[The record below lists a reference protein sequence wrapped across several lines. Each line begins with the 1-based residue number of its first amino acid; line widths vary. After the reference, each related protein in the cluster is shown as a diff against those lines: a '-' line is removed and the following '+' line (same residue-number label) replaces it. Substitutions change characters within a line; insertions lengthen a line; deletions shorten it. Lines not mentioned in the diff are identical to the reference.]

1 METVPVM
8 SEPAS
13 GAEKGPAQPAGRGH
27 MGLMELAGRMSQAL
41 SSAERRALALRL
53 LEVEAEEITFR
64 RDGIRWTAF
73 PWDHRISGPLFVSG
87 GFQAREVRAVLARMT
102 REGRLAAPR
111 DAIIDVGAN
120 IGTSTVPFARET
132 GCRVLAIEPV
142 PDVFEVLRRNVAD
155 NGLEPQVTCVQAAI
169 STDGRDRVRMALPA
183 GNSGGGEVERPGR
196 PPTFAWRDPVRSTVD
211 VPASGLAELLDAHGI
226 AAERVAFVWSDTQGC
241 EAEVMESGAR
251 LGRRRP
257 ALRGARPGDLG
268 PARPRRSP
276 VSRHGALRRVRLRRG
291 PDRRPHGRAPS
302 HCRAER
308 RLSGA
313 RSRRRRRPA
322 AARSPPARTGGPAGF
337 VTVTGLPP
345 PLVDFVGL

>member
-1 METVPVM
+1 MN
-8 SEPAS
+8 EPAS
-13 GAEKGPAQPAGRGH
+13 GAGKGPAQPAGRGH
-27 MGLMELAGRMSQAL
+27 MGLMELARRMSQAL

-111 DAIIDVGAN
+111 DVIIDVGAN

-169 STDGRDRVRMALPA
+169 SADGRDRVRMVLPA
-183 GNSGGGEVERPGR
+183 GNSGGGEIQRPGR
-196 PPTFAWRDPVRSTVD
+196 PPTFASRDPVRSTVD
-211 VPASGLAELLDAHGI
+211 VPASGLAELLDAHDI

-251 LGRRRP
+251 LWAAGVPLFAELDPETWGPRGPAALLSAAAAHFGGFVFAEVLIADPMAEPRP
-257 ALRGARPGDLG
+257 IAELSAVCRALGPDGGDVLLLPGALTLG
-268 PARPRRSP
+268 PAA
-276 VSRHGALRRVRLRRG
+276 G
-291 PDRRPHGRAPS
+291 
-302 HCRAER
+302 
-308 RLSGA
+308 
-313 RSRRRRRPA
+313 RPA
-322 AARSPPARTGGPAGF
+322 SA
-337 VTVTGLPP
+337 
-345 PLVDFVGL
+345 